1 MKPGANAG
9 EMAKETAKEIGKL
22 RPMLLLGMIALAAG
36 LFFKVAAVPFH
47 MWAPDVYEG
56 APTSVTAF
64 LSTGSKAASFA
75 LYARIFMEALP
86 SMRVDWAPLLG
97 LVAAI
102 TIMVGNWAAVT
113 QENSK
118 RLLAYSSIS
127 NAGYL
132 LLGLV
137 AGVGAFL
144 LLQGHVRLW
153 SAAIAGWNAFAAV
166 ILALDWM
173 TIRTMPQRKIRER
186 AQQEDLS
193 RLLVFIFVVV
203 ASFAALCAVVFF
215 VRVHK
220 GQMHQHFLIHLL
232 LTLSTVISAWALLHT
247 VYSFRYAHAFYGDSG
262 EPGVQ
267 KDAGGLIFPG
277 DQPPN
282 YFDFAYFSFVVG
294 MTCQVSDVQITSR
307 RMRRITLVHSVLS
320 FGFNTLILALLINTV
335 SGLL

>member
-1 MKPGANAG
+1 VH
-9 EMAKETAKEIGKL
+9 I
-22 RPMLLLGMIALAAG
+22 
-36 LFFKVAAVPFH
+36 V
-47 MWAPDVYEG
+47 DV
-56 APTSVTAF
+56 VWRQD
-64 LSTGSKAASFA
+64 
-75 LYARIFMEALP
+75 AR
-86 SMRVDWAPLLG
+86 R
-97 LVAAI
+97 
-102 TIMVGNWAAVT
+102 
-113 QENSK
+113 
-118 RLLAYSSIS
+118 R
-127 NAGYL
+127 L

-137 AGVGAFL
+137 AGVGVFL

-166 ILALDWM
+166 ILVLDWM

-220 GQMHQHFLIHLL
+220 GQMHQNFLIHLL

-262 EPGVQ
+262 ELGVQ